1 MLGAIIGD
9 IVGSAYEFNPTNDYD
24 FELFNDDCGF
34 TDDTICTVAVAD
46 ALLHRRDFGES
57 IHEWCRRYPHPK
69 GGYGGRF
76 RQWVMSEDPKPYN
89 SLGNGSAMRVS
100 PIAWA
105 HMNLHA
111 AMGEAERSASCTH
124 DHPEGIKGAE
134 AVVMAIHFGEELRR
148 LSPKIDREAILKAF
162 EPILTYT
169 HYNIN
174 IRRANVLNKF
184 DETCPG
190 TVPVAL
196 WIITESNGFE
206 DAIRK
211 AVSLGADA
219 DTLGAIV
226 GSIAEAI
233 WGIPEEFISKAMNYL
248 PEEMKE
254 VVYQFYR
261 TYTWGLNSL
270 PVNGAEKTSE
280 ENDDDVNHDQV
291 KAMMLWKLGLGNM
304 GKYLAG
310 EDPMPSKEKRAVV
323 SNFDVKPM
331 PKDYVSEVPMYYEI
345 SEEKMRILKQ
355 GHIPE
360 AQEDHWLMCCER
372 NYIRYYRSCTG
383 MCAFVAHF
391 HKSKDKYIIDSL
403 MMNQRL
409 DEFAVNG
416 EEPAKALFLFLL
428 SSETDGFNEGLWQAY
443 IRAWEKQYDENIKHS
458 LEQKQR
464 EKENELYRQHLAN
477 TLQDFKEERE
487 TKRIQMTK
495 GTVLFKETEIKGTEY
510 ISNQHIF
517 YMFEEND
524 ILMLKAE
531 PNNKHDEYA
540 VAVYF
545 GDNKVGYL
553 PRRDNK
559 EISLLLQSGWDTLF
573 VTYVS
578 RWYGCGAKRRIYIS
592 IHVRPNAKKNIACFD
607 KESYMAM
614 DAAETEQVS
623 RSTGGNM
630 GSIPI
635 RISPAR
641 IDRLQKN
648 EVFVFGSNQFGH
660 HQGGAAAAAMKKFG
674 AVWGVGDGL
683 QGQSYAIST
692 MEGLIETA
700 KNVNRFIRFAAE
712 HQELKFFV
720 TPIGCG
726 IAGYNPLQIAPLFA
740 KALALPNVYLPG
752 IFWEYYWQTYRV
764 EQEFFIPDKQ
774 WKKWDK
780 K

>member
-9 IVGSAYEFNPTNDYD
+9 IVGSAFEFNPTNDYD
-24 FELFNDDCGF
+24 FELFKEGCGF

-46 ALLHRRDFGES
+46 ALLRRRDFGES
-57 IHEWCRRYPHPK
+57 IHEWCRKYPHPK

-76 RQWVMSEDPKPYN
+76 RQWVMSNDPKPYN

-111 AMGEAERSASCTH
+111 AMRTAEWSASCTH

-148 LSPKIDREAILKAF
+148 LSPEIDREAILKAF

-169 HYNIN
+169 HYNID
-174 IRRANVLNKF
+174 ICRANVINKF

-233 WGIPEEFISKAMNYL
+233 WGIPEKYISKALSYL
-248 PEEMKE
+248 PTEMKDVIFE
-254 VVYQFYR
+254 FYN
-261 TYTWGLNSL
+261 TYKMGLEPL
-270 PVNGAEKTSE
+270 GANGAEVTTDD
-280 ENDDDVNHDQV
+280 NDEIDHDQV
-291 KAMMLWKLGLGNM
+291 KAMMLWKLGFGHM
-304 GKYLAG
+304 GKYFAG
-310 EDPMPSKEKRAVV
+310 EDPMPSKEKRAVATD
-323 SNFDVKPM
+323 FDVKPM

-345 SEEKMRILKQ
+345 SEEKMRILKL

-360 AQEDHWLMCCER
+360 SQEDHWLMCCER
-372 NYIRYYRSCTG
+372 NFIRYYRSWTG

-391 HKSKDKYIIDSL
+391 RKSKDKYIIDSL

-443 IRAWEKQYDENIKHS
+443 LCAWEKQYDENIRRS

-464 EKENELYRQHLAN
+464 EKENEEYRQHLSA
-477 TLQDFKEERE
+477 TLLDSKEERE
-487 TKRIQMTK
+487 TKRIEMTE
-495 GTVLFKETEIKGTEY
+495 GSVLFKETEIKGTEY

-524 ILMLKAE
+524 ILTLKAE
-531 PNNKHDEYA
+531 PSNKHDEYA

-559 EISLLLQSGWDTLF
+559 EISLLLQSGWDKLF

-578 RWYGCGAKRRIYIS
+578 RWYGCGAKRRIYIN
-592 IHVRPNAKKNIACFD
+592 IHVRPNAKIDNLCFD
-607 KESYMAM
+607 KESYMAL

-635 RISPAR
+635 RISPVR
-641 IDRLQKN
+641 IDRLEKN

-764 EQEFFIPDKQ
+764 EQEFFIPDEQ

-780 K
+780 

>member
-24 FELFNDDCGF
+24 FEMFKEGCGF

-46 ALLHRRDFGES
+46 ALLQHRDYGKS
-57 IHEWCRRYPHPK
+57 IHEWCRKYPNPK

-76 RQWVMSEDPKPYN
+76 RQWVMSDDPKPYN
-89 SLGNGSAMRVS
+89 SLGNGSAMRCS
-100 PIAWA
+100 PVAWA
-105 HMNLHA
+105 YMNLHG
-111 AMGEAERSASCTH
+111 AMGEAEKSASCTH

-196 WIITESNGFE
+196 WIISESNGFE

-233 WGIPEEFISKAMNYL
+233 WGIPEKLVSKTLSYL
-248 PEEMKE
+248 PDEMKE
-254 VVYQFYR
+254 VVFKFYN
-261 TYTWGLNSL
+261 TFTSGLKPLS
-270 PVNGAEKTSE
+270 VNGAEDT
-280 ENDDDVNHDQV
+280 DDDSVVNQDQV
-291 KAMMLWKLGLGNM
+291 KAMMLWKLGFGHM
-304 GKYLAG
+304 GKYIAG
-310 EDPMPSKEKRAVV
+310 EDPMPSKKKRAVA
-323 SNFDVKPM
+323 SDFDVKPM

-345 SEEKMRILKQ
+345 SEEKMRILKL

-372 NYIRYYRSCTG
+372 NYIRYYRSWTG

-403 MMNQRL
+403 MMNHRL

-416 EEPAKALFLFLL
+416 EEPAKALFFFLL
-428 SSETDGFNEGLWQAY
+428 SSETDGFNESLWQAY
-443 IRAWEKQYDENIKHS
+443 LRAWEKQYQENIEDVEDFES
-458 LEQKQR
+458 REEDNEDDDRRQGMTLEEMR
-464 EKENELYRQHLAN
+464 EAKKAKRKEQ
-477 TLQDFKEERE
+477 
-487 TKRIQMTK
+487 TK
-495 GTVLFKETEIKGTEY
+495 GSTLFLATNLAGTKYIK
-510 ISNQHIF
+510 NQRIF
-517 YMFEEND
+517 YKFEEND
-524 ILMLKAE
+524 FLTMRHE
-531 PNNKHDEYA
+531 PDNKYDENA
-540 VAVYF
+540 VALYY
-545 GDNKVGYL
+545 GDEKVGYL
-553 PRRDNK
+553 PEKDNK
-559 EISLLLQSGWDTLF
+559 AIAALLKSGWEKMFL
-573 VTYVS
+573 VYVS
-578 RWYGCGAKRRIYIS
+578 HWHGCGEKRWIS
-592 IHVRPNAKKNIACFD
+592 IRIHIRPC
-607 KESYMAM
+607 KERIPFGSDEEAWK
-614 DAAETEQVS
+614 ATEDSEESQLHY
-623 RSTGGNM
+623 STGGNT
-630 GSIPI
+630 GTLPG
-635 RISPAR
+635 RTTPAR
-641 IDRLQKN
+641 IDRLHKN
-648 EVFVFGSNQFGH
+648 EVFVFGSNSLGQH
-660 HQGGAAAAAMKKFG
+660 LGGAAAAAMKKFG

-752 IFWEYYWQTYRV
+752 IFWEYYWQTYRA
-764 EQEFFIPDKQ
+764 ETEFFIPDEQ

-780 K
+780 KA